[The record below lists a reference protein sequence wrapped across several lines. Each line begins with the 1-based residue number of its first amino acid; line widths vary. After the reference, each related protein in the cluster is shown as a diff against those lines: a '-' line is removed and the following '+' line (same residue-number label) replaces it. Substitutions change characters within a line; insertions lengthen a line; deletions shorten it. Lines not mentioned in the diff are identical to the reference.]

1 MVSFLISAIKIIFL
15 LGFLIFIHES
25 GHFLVAKACKIKV
38 KEFAIGFGP
47 TIWKKQGKET
57 KYALRLIPLGGF
69 VNMLGEEERSN
80 EEGSFSTASIPKRIA
95 VVLAGGAVNIIFG
108 LLVYFILVSSSGN
121 YISNIV
127 DSTLPN
133 YSAQEAGIEQ
143 NDQILKINGKKI
155 RLKSD
160 IDEALQK
167 SNGNEVL
174 VTVKRNDGIKE
185 IKVIPT
191 KEETKSIGIYL
202 EAKEENLS
210 SSIKGVYSESPAEK
224 AGLQAEDKIVKIDGI
239 ECKDDPYKVIELIS
253 SSTNEKMLI
262 EVERNNQIKNFE
274 IEPQTTETYK

>member
-1 MVSFLISAIKIIFL
+1 MERRNKVMGKIAVLFSGQGAQYPGMGKELYDCSPAAKAVYDMADSIREGTSNQCFNGTKEELSVTVNTQPTVFTADLAAAEAVKEKGIKIDYVAGFS
-15 LGFLIFIHES
+15 LGEI
-25 GHFLVAKACKIKV
+25 AA
-38 KEFAIGFGP
+38 
-47 TIWKKQGKET
+47 
-57 KYALRLIPLGGF
+57 LGGF

-127 DSTLPN
+127 DSILPN

-143 NDQILKINGKKI
+143 NDKILKINGKKI

-174 VTVKRNDGIKE
+174 VTVKRNDDIKE

-191 KEETKSIGIYL
+191 KEEIKKLLAEKKRMYR
-202 EAKEENLS
+202 EAVTYIDKAP
-210 SSIKGVYSESPAEK
+210 KGVLKYH
-224 AGLQAEDKIVKIDGI
+224 GFF
-239 ECKDDPYKVIELIS
+239 ELI
-253 SSTNEKMLI
+253 I
-262 EVERNNQIKNFE
+262 
-274 IEPQTTETYK
+274 YKHTVVC

>member
-1 MVSFLISAIKIIFL
+1 M
-15 LGFLIFIHES
+15 
-25 GHFLVAKACKIKV
+25 
-38 KEFAIGFGP
+38 
-47 TIWKKQGKET
+47 
-57 KYALRLIPLGGF
+57 
-69 VNMLGEEERSN
+69 
-80 EEGSFSTASIPKRIA
+80 
-95 VVLAGGAVNIIFG
+95 
-108 LLVYFILVSSSGN
+108 
-121 YISNIV
+121 
-127 DSTLPN
+127 
-133 YSAQEAGIEQ
+133 
-143 NDQILKINGKKI
+143 
-155 RLKSD
+155 
-160 IDEALQK
+160 QK

-174 VTVKRNDGIKE
+174 VTVKRNDDIKE

-274 IEPQTTETYK
+274 IEPQTTETYKLGIIFKVAENTFANNIYYG

>member
-174 VTVKRNDGIKE
+174 VTVKRNDDIKE

-262 EVERNNQIKNFE
+262 EV
-274 IEPQTTETYK
+274 